1 MFSKTR
7 PNSLILS
14 LSIPRLDPANT
25 RLFRHRAGLDIRPD
39 SRLVVAE
46 QVRVFFVKHAVDLE
60 DVAVAGRSLELVPRA
75 VEAEDERLFG
85 WEDWVAGFFLVFF
98 IFFFVVL
105 VSEVGFCAVVATRA
119 AAAVAF
125 FPGWSAGAVWS
136 AFAVWVAIVVAVGFV
151 RNSRSVNSWTR
162 LRTSSRIRGVVAI
175 D

>member
-1 MFSKTR
+1 MGYQKEKRETDVVCSCLIQC
-7 PNSLILS
+7 SLTY
-14 LSIPRLDPANT
+14 PRLVIVKLIIPTAIQHAID
-25 RLFRHRAGLDIRPD
+25 LQD
-39 SRLVVAE
+39 
-46 QVRVFFVKHAVDLE
+46 VRVGV
-60 DVAVAGRSLELVPRA
+60 GTRELVPRA

-136 AFAVWVAIVVAVGFV
+136 AFAVWVAIVVAVRFV
-151 RNSRSVNSWTR
+151 WNSRSVNSWTR